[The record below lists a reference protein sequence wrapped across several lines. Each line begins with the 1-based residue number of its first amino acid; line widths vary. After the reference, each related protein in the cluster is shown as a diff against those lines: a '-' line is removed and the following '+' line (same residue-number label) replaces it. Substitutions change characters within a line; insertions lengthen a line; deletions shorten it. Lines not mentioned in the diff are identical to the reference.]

1 MTTKTNNFF
10 ISLVRNSAFVI
21 MQSEV
26 KTTTKFG
33 FKVHLQKCIQGQCLQ
48 ISKKHSTVALHSE
61 QNGALRTRQS
71 ISYTTTTDRMHLTG
85 QGIISKW
92 SLMKRKVS
100 TNVSANSGHTQVR
113 LLAKKNLDSDSHARN
128 LTY

>member
-1 MTTKTNNFF
+1 
-10 ISLVRNSAFVI
+10 

-33 FKVHLQKCIQGQCLQ
+33 FEVQLSKVYTRAVFADFKETLYR
-48 ISKKHSTVALHSE
+48 STAFRAERCPENPTKYHVHHYNRSDAFDWARH
-61 QNGALRTRQS
+61 N
-71 ISYTTTTDRMHLTG
+71 
-85 QGIISKW
+85 SKW
-92 SLMKRKVS
+92 SPMKRKVS

-113 LLAKKNLDSDSHARN
+113 LLAKKILDSDSHARK